1 MSSAATAAPR
11 SNRKLAKLFKWTP
24 LYIMMAPGLI
34 YLFINNY
41 IPMAGLVI
49 AFKKMDF
56 RKGIWGSDWAGLDN
70 FKYLFTT
77 PDAFII
83 TRNTILYN
91 VAFIIV
97 NIVVGVIF
105 AIFISEMMNKHM
117 KKLYQSAV
125 LLPFLMSM
133 VIVSYIVY
141 AVLSPETGLMN
152 KTILPLLGKEPISWY
167 SESRYWPFILI
178 FVNTWKGVGYGCLI
192 YMASIIGID
201 RSLYEAAEIDGAGK
215 WNQIRTITLPMLL
228 PSIITLTLLNVGRI
242 FFSDF
247 SLFYQVPQNSGI
259 LFNVT
264 NTIDTYVYRALLQLG
279 DTGMASAAGFYQSVV
294 GFVLIL
300 ACNWIVRK
308 LDRDSALF

>member
-1 MSSAATAAPR
+1 MKVRKWAPM
-11 SNRKLAKLFKWTP
+11 F
-24 LYIMMAPGLI
+24 IMMAPGLI

-56 RKGIWGSDWAGLDN
+56 RKGIWGSDWVGFDN

-77 PDAFII
+77 PDAFVI

-91 VAFIIV
+91 IAFIIV
-97 NIVVGVIF
+97 NIVVGIIF

-125 LLPFLMSM
+125 LLPFLISM

-141 AVLSPETGLMN
+141 AILSPETGLMN
-152 KTILPLLGKEPISWY
+152 KTVLPMVGKDPISWY
-167 SESRYWPFILI
+167 SETKYWPYILI
-178 FVNTWKGVGYGCLI
+178 IVNTWKGVGYGCLI
-192 YMASIIGID
+192 YLASIIGID
-201 RSLYEAAEIDGAGK
+201 RSLYEAADIDGAGK
-215 WNQIRTITLPMLL
+215 WVQIRTITLPMLL
-228 PSIITLTLLNVGRI
+228 PSVITLTLLNVGRI

-259 LFNVT
+259 LYSVT

-279 DTGMASAAGFYQSVV
+279 DTGMASAAGFYQSVI
-294 GFVLIL
+294 GFLLIIG
-300 ACNWIVRK
+300 CNWVVRK
-308 LDRDSALF
+308 LDRESALF

>member
-1 MSSAATAAPR
+1 MSSAATGAPR
-11 SNRKLAKLFKWTP
+11 RNRKLAKHFKWTP
-24 LYIMMAPGLI
+24 LFIMMAPGLI

-56 RKGIWGSDWAGLDN
+56 RKGIWGSDWAGFDN

-215 WNQIRTITLPMLL
+215 WNQIRTITLPMLV